1 MTRPRLVGLALLA
14 IVIAISALI
23 LGSRAQ
29 LRTDMG
35 FLLPRSP
42 SADTRLLLD
51 QMQKG
56 PTANLLLVRLSGAK
70 PAVLAEVS
78 DRMIKTLRRD
88 ARFAFATNGRA
99 TLDPATLAWIK
110 RYRYL
115 LNPPI
120 AVAEFETAALRKS
133 LEAAAASMATT
144 LGLATK
150 ETLGADP
157 TGRIVRVGRHLAGA
171 GGPRLRHGVWFA
183 PDGSGALIV
192 VRTTASGL
200 EIDAQA
206 AAIEAVKAAF
216 NTAKATRSDAA
227 AAIVELT
234 GSGVFALAIRD
245 TSKRDLT
252 VLSVAASL
260 AVLLILVLAVRS
272 ITTVALFAV
281 ILGTAIGTGA
291 VAVQL
296 AFGEIHAITLT
307 FGATLMGLA
316 IDYPL
321 HVLAHAKGRASVVSA
336 AAHVG
341 PTLRLSA
348 VTTAAAFV
356 PFALSSF
363 PALAQLGVMS
373 IVGLLAAAAMSR
385 WVLPLISPPAGAVLM
400 PTWATTA
407 VFDRLARPRAL
418 AAAIVVLFLGTA
430 GAAIAFKLPVWQ
442 DELTRLSPLPQS
454 QVRLDR
460 SIRSALGAP
469 NPRHMVLLK
478 GSSPETVL
486 RASEAASEALSAMKA
501 NGVLTGFDPPSRY
514 LPSAASQARRQA
526 RLPNGS
532 RLKQSLY
539 AALPGL
545 PFRPT
550 AFGAFLRDVEA
561 ARRGPVANRQSTRG
575 TLIATRIDPL
585 LFQARDRWFG
595 LILLSG
601 VKDPIRKTGEA
612 SRLGLSGARLIDLKA
627 EADALARNYRV
638 ETLVLLG
645 LSAMLILLILAV
657 SRQAM
662 ADIVVVFLP
671 VLLSVGA
678 TAAVLVATGAALS
691 VFHLMSLFVVA
702 GIGLDYALFLRRHR
716 QTGDRDN
723 TRRSVLLCGL
733 TTIVVYSILATSAL
747 PILHGIGLT
756 IAIGTGFAV
765 VLASSF
771 VGLWARERT

>member
-1 MTRPRLVGLALLA
+1 MTRARLAGLALLA
-14 IVIAISALI
+14 VAIVAAALF

-51 QMQKG
+51 QMQRG

-70 PAVLAEVS
+70 PPALAEIS
-78 DRMIKTLRRD
+78 DRMVKALRRD
-88 ARFAFATNGRA
+88 DRFAFAANGSA
-99 TLDPATLAWIK
+99 TLDPATLTWIT

-120 AVAEFETAALRKS
+120 ATAEFETAALRKS
-133 LEAAAASMATT
+133 LQAAAASMATT

-157 TGRIVRVGRHLAGA
+157 TGRIVRVGRHLAGS
-171 GGPRLRHGVWFA
+171 GGPSLRHGVWFT
-183 PDGSGALIV
+183 PDGAGALIV
-192 VRTTASGL
+192 VRTAASGL
-200 EIDAQA
+200 EIEAQA
-206 AAIEAVKAAF
+206 TAITAVKAAF
-216 NTAKATRSDAA
+216 DAAKATRSDTA
-227 AAIVELT
+227 AAIIELT

-252 VLSVAASL
+252 VLSAAASL
-260 AVLLILVLAVRS
+260 AVLVILLLAVRS

-296 AFGEIHAITLT
+296 AFGEIHAVTLT

-321 HVLAHAKGRASVVSA
+321 HVLAHAKGRAGVASA

-363 PALAQLGVMS
+363 PVLAQLGVMS

-385 WVLPLISPPAGAVLM
+385 WILPLIAPPARTLAL
-400 PTWATTA
+400 PSWALAT
-407 VFDRLARPRAL
+407 VFDRLARPKAL
-418 AAAIVVLFLGTA
+418 AAAIGVLFLGTA

-454 QVRLDR
+454 QVRLDQ

-478 GSSPETVL
+478 GSSPESVL
-486 RASEAASEALSAMKA
+486 RASETATAALSAMKA
-501 NGVLTGFDPPSRY
+501 KGVLTGFDPPSRY

-526 RLPNGS
+526 RLPDET
-532 RLKQSLY
+532 RLKENLD

-545 PFRPT
+545 PFRPA
-550 AFGAFLRDVEA
+550 AFGAFLRDVEV
-561 ARRGPVANRQSTRG
+561 ARRGTVADRNSTRG
-575 TLIATRIDPL
+575 TLIAARIDPL
-585 LFQARDRWFG
+585 LFQAGDQWFG

-601 VKDPIRKTGEA
+601 VTEPISKTAETA
-612 SRLGLSGARLIDLKA
+612 RLGATGARLIDLKA

-645 LSAMLILLILAV
+645 LSAVLILVILAL
-657 SRQAM
+657 SRQRM

-678 TAAVLVATGAALS
+678 TAVVLVATGAALS

-716 QTGDRDN
+716 QTADRDN
-723 TRRSVLLCGL
+723 TRRSVLLCSL

-765 VLASSF
+765 LLASSF
-771 VGLWARERT
+771 VGLWPKERR